1 MVLPFMALGGCAAM
15 VEIQRR
21 PDVDLD
27 QSEGIHLMDSGLCL
41 THVKRN
47 RTCDNP
53 SHLPVRARRK
63 NGRIP

>member
-1 MVLPFMALGGCAAM
+1 
-15 VEIQRR
+15 
-21 PDVDLD
+21 
-27 QSEGIHLMDSGLCL
+27 MDSGLCL